1 MGMSSPLIINL
12 LNRSLDTS
20 GKTAGSV
27 YAISTF
33 GGILATFATGFYLMP
48 EIGLRWTAFLFGGL
62 LAAASA
68 LVLLHYRRPG
78 PAVVA
83 VLLAGVASI
92 PLGVSPPREAGGT
105 KVLRIE
111 EGVMGQIKV
120 VDQAIGTGSSAG
132 HTRRSLYVN
141 NALESVM
148 DPARPESSMMAYIY
162 AFSNAASVFPKGTD
176 ALLLGLGGGSMA
188 YRCRQFGMRTDIVEI
203 DERLRDVAVD
213 YFFLDPETN
222 IIVDD
227 ARHYLNTTKKTY
239 DLIVVD
245 VFLSETPP
253 SHVLTLES
261 FLRMKEILRPNGVI
275 FLNFFGQLTGPN
287 GLAARSL
294 IKTIQEAGLVVNIWP
309 TPGPEDSRNL
319 VIFAGHHDPDFS
331 SSDYHD
337 PGAPDL
343 RLGNIEKLFLDA
355 KTLDLQDALILDD
368 LHPTLEKLHLDMA
381 LSWRS
386 RSRELIQH
394 DFVDNNLILVR

>member
-1 MGMSSPLIINL
+1 
-12 LNRSLDTS
+12 
-20 GKTAGSV
+20 
-27 YAISTF
+27 
-33 GGILATFATGFYLMP
+33 
-48 EIGLRWTAFLFGGL
+48 
-62 LAAASA
+62 
-68 LVLLHYRRPG
+68 
-78 PAVVA
+78 
-83 VLLAGVASI
+83 
-92 PLGVSPPREAGGT
+92 
-105 KVLRIE
+105 
-111 EGVMGQIKV
+111 
-120 VDQAIGTGSSAG
+120 
-132 HTRRSLYVN
+132 
-141 NALESVM
+141 M
-148 DPARPESSMMAYIY
+148 DPARPERLDDGLYLRL
-162 AFSNAASVFPKGTD
+162 FQCGECLPQGTD

-331 SSDYHD
+331 SSDYHESGSSR
-337 PGAPDL
+337 PS
-343 RLGNIEKLFLDA
+343 
-355 KTLDLQDALILDD
+355 
-368 LHPTLEKLHLDMA
+368 
-381 LSWRS
+381 SW
-386 RSRELIQH
+386 QY
-394 DFVDNNLILVR
+394 